1 MAVKVYERI
10 LQLFEAEGMKTLF
23 GIPDPNFVHMF
34 ITAEKRGWSVV
45 APHHEESAGFMAEA
59 ASRMTGK
66 PGLCIGTLGPGIA
79 NLAGAMMCAKVE
91 NSPVIFLGG
100 QRARITE
107 QRVRRGRIQFVKQS
121 ALVEPSVK
129 YCASIEYANQTD
141 EIIREA
147 LRVTQTGTPGPAY
160 IEYPSHVILED
171 LDVPAPLPPEA
182 YRLVQQGASAADDRE
197 SRAAHQSGEAAD
209 PARGSRRALRP
220 RGRIVKAL
228 AKLMN
233 CPVIQTSGGTS
244 FIKGLEDRTFPYGFS
259 AAAVEAVVKSDLC
272 LAIGTELGEPVH
284 YGRGRHWAEN
294 NANRKWIYV
303 QLDPTAIGV
312 NRPIDVPLVGD
323 LRAIVPQLTEALKAL
338 RARRLAGARRLG
350 EERCRA
356 IEGARD
362 LGALR
367 VKRPS
372 TPRASWSRRRRRFPK
387 DGIMIRD
394 GGATVIFQWT
404 YSQAKPHDV
413 IWNQNFGHLGTGLP
427 YADGCVVADGGKR
440 PGMLL
445 TSDSAFLFHVS
456 ELETAARLKLPLVCV
471 VGVDYQW
478 GLEVGVYKRTFGQ
491 GSAETGVHWS
501 KDVRFDKIAEGFG
514 CYGEYVDREED
525 IGPAIERAYASGKI
539 GGHSR
544 GDRSEGQFRRNAE
557 LRRIP
562 NLVRRRNAVIVTVQ
576 VGLHS
581 AVVKSFMREYLKF
594 YIGGEWV
601 APDRA
606 EDPGCHQSRD

>member
-1 MAVKVYERI
+1 MTVKVYERI
-10 LQLFEAEGMKTLF
+10 LQLFEAEGIKTLF

-34 ITAEKRGWSVV
+34 ITAEQRGWKVV
-45 APHHEESAGFMAEA
+45 APHHEECAGFMADA
-59 ASRMTGK
+59 ASRITGK

-147 LRVTQTGTPGPAY
+147 LRVAQTGTPGPVY
-160 IEYPSHVILED
+160 IEYPQHVILEE
-171 LDVPAPLPPEA
+171 LDVPEPIPPEA
-182 YRLVQQGASAADDRE
+182 YRLVQQGASAQMIAKAVQLIKAAKQPILLVGHGAHCARAGE
-197 SRAAHQSGEAAD
+197 S
-209 PARGSRRALRP
+209 
-220 RGRIVKAL
+220 IKAL

-233 CPVIQTSGGTS
+233 CPVIQTSGGTA
-244 FIKGLEDRTFPYGFS
+244 FIAGLEDRTFPYGFS
-259 AAAVEAVVKSDLC
+259 AAAIEAVVKSDLC

-284 YGRGRHWAEN
+284 FGKWRHWVEN
-294 NANRKWIYV
+294 NANRKWLYV

-323 LRAIVPQLTEALKAL
+323 LRAIVPQLVEALKGSE
-338 RARRLAGARRLG
+338 RAASPEFAGWIKKDADQLKELAQSAPSGKTPVHTARWVV
-350 EERCRA
+350 EA
-356 IEGARD
+356 TQA
-362 LGALR
+362 
-367 VKRPS
+367 
-372 TPRASWSRRRRRFPK
+372 FPK
-387 DGIMIRD
+387 NGIMVRD

-427 YADGCVVADGGKR
+427 YAIGAMVADGGKR

-445 TSDSAFLFHVS
+445 TSDSSFLFHIS

-471 VGVDYQW
+471 VGVDHQW
-478 GLEVGVYKRTFGQ
+478 GLEVGVYKRTFGK

-514 CYGEYVDREED
+514 CYGEYVERAED
-525 IGPAIERAYASGKI
+525 IGPAIKRAYASGKTAVLHVPIDPIANSEEMPNYEI
-539 GGHSR
+539 G
-544 GDRSEGQFRRNAE
+544 
-557 LRRIP
+557 
-562 NLVRRRNAVIVTVQ
+562 
-576 VGLHS
+576 
-581 AVVKSFMREYLKF
+581 
-594 YIGGEWV
+594 
-601 APDRA
+601 RA
-606 EDPGCHQSRD
+606 HV